1 MTTLSSQERLLD
13 HGGDALDG
21 FFDMVRSSNPFID
34 NRVNGLSADGVD
46 VDDIHRTEFEQLT
59 GLARQAC
66 DLRRGL
72 GAVLW
77 GEAGVGKSHLLSRL
91 LHWADHDRQAVA
103 VYLHNLQA
111 SPENLPRSLLKSVVS
126 ILTRGRACG
135 FRGTPLYQLA
145 LALVA
150 EALHH
155 DKTRIHPWPVAQQ
168 AYGKLIDGL
177 SQEESSRAAPV
188 DRSIYD
194 ILYRFLC
201 SSYQA
206 HETHEECEAILAVR
220 WLSGDCLE
228 PAEARRLSLPP
239 SRVPDEP
246 AALADNQQIK
256 QVLVALSRTA
266 LSWRRPFL
274 LCFDQ
279 VDNLDDDQ
287 AAALSRFLEALID
300 SAPNLLVVTAGIQSS
315 LLRWREMKV
324 IQDSAWDRL
333 AQFEVPLLRL
343 APQEGRRIV
352 AARLEKA
359 VQPFADQEP
368 VQRRLR
374 EDALFPLG
382 RLWAEEFFRDK
393 IDLRRAT

>member
-150 EALHH
+150 EACI
-155 DKTRIHPWPVAQQ
+155 TI
-168 AYGKLIDGL
+168 
-177 SQEESSRAAPV
+177 
-188 DRSIYD
+188 
-194 ILYRFLC
+194 
-201 SSYQA
+201 
-206 HETHEECEAILAVR
+206 
-220 WLSGDCLE
+220 
-228 PAEARRLSLPP
+228 RRGFTPGP
-239 SRVPDEP
+239 S
-246 AALADNQQIK
+246 
-256 QVLVALSRTA
+256 LSRLTA
-266 LSWRRPFL
+266 NS
-274 LCFDQ
+274 
-279 VDNLDDDQ
+279 
-287 AAALSRFLEALID
+287 S
-300 SAPNLLVVTAGIQSS
+300 TA
-315 LLRWREMKV
+315 
-324 IQDSAWDRL
+324 
-333 AQFEVPLLRL
+333 
-343 APQEGRRIV
+343 
-352 AARLEKA
+352 
-359 VQPFADQEP
+359 
-368 VQRRLR
+368 
-374 EDALFPLG
+374 
-382 RLWAEEFFRDK
+382 
-393 IDLRRAT
+393 

>member
-21 FFDMVRSSNPFID
+21 FFDRVRSSNPFID

-46 VDDIHRTEFEQLT
+46 VDDIHRAEFEQLT

-126 ILTRGRACG
+126 ILTHGRACG
-135 FRGTPLYQLA
+135 FRGTPLYDLA

-150 EALHH
+150 EALHY
-155 DKTRIHPWPVAQQ
+155 DVTVKHPWPSVKR
-168 AYGKLIDGL
+168 AYGKLLDGL
-177 SQEESSRAAPV
+177 GQEGPSRAAPV
-188 DRSIYD
+188 DRTIYD
-194 ILYRFLC
+194 VFYRFLQ
-201 SSYQA
+201 SSYRSHKTRDESGA
-206 HETHEECEAILAVR
+206 MLAVR
-220 WLSGDCLE
+220 WLSGDYLE
-228 PAEARRLSLPP
+228 PAEARRLGLPP

-266 LSWRRPFL
+266 LSRGRPFL

-300 SAPNLLVVTAGIQSS
+300 SAPPTY
-315 LLRWREMKV
+315 W
-324 IQDSAWDRL
+324 
-333 AQFEVPLLRL
+333 
-343 APQEGRRIV
+343 
-352 AARLEKA
+352 
-359 VQPFADQEP
+359 
-368 VQRRLR
+368 
-374 EDALFPLG
+374 
-382 RLWAEEFFRDK
+382 
-393 IDLRRAT
+393 